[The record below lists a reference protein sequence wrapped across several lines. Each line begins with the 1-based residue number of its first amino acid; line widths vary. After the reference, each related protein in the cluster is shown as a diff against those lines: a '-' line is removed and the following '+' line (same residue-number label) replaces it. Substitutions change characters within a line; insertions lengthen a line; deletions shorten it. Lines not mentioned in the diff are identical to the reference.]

1 MTEAAPTVYPWP
13 MGEAK
18 SEDAEARVA
27 RLTCWRGRVTPEPLS
42 GGLSNRNF
50 LVRDGDRRCVVRL
63 GEDVPVHGLVR
74 RNEVAC
80 SRAAAAAGLSPALV
94 HVEPGVLVFDFVDGR
109 TLTAEDVRGDAMLA
123 RIVAIVQ
130 RCHREMPQQL
140 SGAPPLFWVFHALRD
155 YARTLL
161 QGNSRMVDEL
171 PLLMD
176 AAERLERAVGPI
188 ELKFAHND
196 LLAANFIEDG
206 ERLWLIDWEYGGFN
220 SPLFDLGNLASNNG
234 LSPAQVEWLL
244 ATYDGRS
251 PSPARRRSL
260 AAMTCASLLR
270 EAMWSM
276 VQEIHSAL
284 PIDYV
289 AYTTENLARYEAA
302 WAEFAKADA

>member
-1 MTEAAPTVYPWP
+1 MMYPSR

-63 GEDVPVHGLVR
+63 GEDVPVHGLIR

-80 SRAAAAAGLSPALV
+80 SRAAASASLSPALV
-94 HVEPGVLVFDFVDGR
+94 HVEPGMLVFAFVDGR
-109 TLTAEDVRGDAMLA
+109 TLTAEDIRADAMLA
-123 RIVAIVQ
+123 RILPLVR
-130 RCHREMPQQL
+130 RCHDEMPL
-140 SGAPPLFWVFHALRD
+140 HIAGAPPLFWVFHALRD
-155 YARTLL
+155 YARTLRA
-161 QGNSRMVDEL
+161 GNSRMIKDL
-171 PLLMD
+171 PRMMEV
-176 AAERLERAVGPI
+176 AERLERAVGAI

-196 LLAANFIEDG
+196 LLAANFIDDG
-206 ERLWLIDWEYGGFN
+206 DRLWLIDWEYGGFN

-234 LSPAQVEWLL
+234 LSPDQVEWLL
-244 ATYDGRS
+244 ATYDGKT
-251 PSPARRRSL
+251 PGLDRRRSL

-276 VQEIHSAL
+276 VQEIHSTL

-289 AYTTENLARYEAA
+289 AYTAENLTRYEAA
-302 WAEFAKADA
+302 WAEFAGAHA

>member
-1 MTEAAPTVYPWP
+1 

-74 RNEVAC
+74 RNEIAC
-80 SRAAAAAGLSPALV
+80 SRAAAAAGLSPALLYA
-94 HVEPGVLVFDFVDGR
+94 EPGVLVFAFVDGR
-109 TLTAEDVRGDAMLA
+109 TLTAEDVRNDATLA
-123 RIVAIVQ
+123 SVVPLVR
-130 RCHREMPQQL
+130 RCHDQMPL
-140 SGAPPLFWVFHALRD
+140 HIAGAPPFFWVFHALRD
-155 YARTLL
+155 YARTLRD
-161 QGNSRMVDEL
+161 GGSRMTAAL
-171 PLLMD
+171 PRLMGE
-176 AAERLERAVGPI
+176 AERLERDVGPI

-196 LLAANFIEDG
+196 LLAANFIDDG
-206 ERLWLIDWEYGGFN
+206 QRLWLIDWEYGGFN

-234 LSPAQVEWLL
+234 LTPPQVEWLL
-244 ATYDGRS
+244 ATYDRET
-251 PSPARRRSL
+251 PTADRRRSL

-289 AYTTENLARYEAA
+289 AYTAENLARYEAA
-302 WAEFAKADA
+302 WAEFAGARA